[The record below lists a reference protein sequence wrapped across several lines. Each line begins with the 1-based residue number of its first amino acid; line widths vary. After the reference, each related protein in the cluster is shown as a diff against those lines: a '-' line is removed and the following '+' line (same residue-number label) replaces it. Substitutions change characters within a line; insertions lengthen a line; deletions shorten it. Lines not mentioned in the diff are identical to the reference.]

1 MWCPLFGPLFR
12 HFVFTPVREWF
23 SAFAPLSPLCLH
35 SGAPVGPQARI
46 VVSLCLHFGRQLALS
61 SLAPAVGPF
70 SLSLSPLGSAKRF
83 ADVRSPER
91 ACRSELELVSEAAK
105 RVGASLVGG

>member
-1 MWCPLFGPLFR
+1 M
-12 HFVFTPVREWF
+12 
-23 SAFAPLSPLCLH
+23 
-35 SGAPVGPQARI
+35 
-46 VVSLCLHFGRQLALS
+46 
-61 SLAPAVGPF
+61 
-70 SLSLSPLGSAKRF
+70 SPLGLAKRV